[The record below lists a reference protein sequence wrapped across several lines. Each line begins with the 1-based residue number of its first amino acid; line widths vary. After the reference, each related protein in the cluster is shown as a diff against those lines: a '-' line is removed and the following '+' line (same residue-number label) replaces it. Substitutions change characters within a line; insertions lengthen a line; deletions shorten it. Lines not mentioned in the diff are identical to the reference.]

1 MALTVYKSVNY
12 RGSTSAPRLWRPQAH
27 DWLTRR
33 TTYHIS
39 GRCPTSWSKIISN
52 KRRSN
57 ARGLQRYSVETDF
70 SHRLPLSS
78 GSFGP
83 FNQSC
88 QPFKAWL
95 TSRGKVLLEKL
106 TGSQIVKKFP
116 AFYGTCRFIT
126 AFTRVR
132 YSSLSWARSIH
143 SMPPSQLLKIILIL
157 SSNLCLCLSS
167 GVLPPCLPT
176 KILHAPLLSPILATC
191 PAHLIPLKHDIN
203 VNTV

>member
-1 MALTVYKSVNY
+1 MFINRWIIGAQP
-12 RGSTSAPRLWRPQAH
+12 SAPRLWRPQAD

-33 TTYHIS
+33 STHHIS

-52 KRRSN
+52 KRGSY

-70 SHRLPLSS
+70 SQRLPLSS

-83 FNQSC
+83 FLRSC

-95 TSRGKVLLEKL
+95 TSRSKVLEKL
-106 TGSQIVKKFP
+106 TSSQLVKKFP

-132 YSSLSWARSIH
+132 YLSLSWARSIH
-143 SMPPSQLLKIILIL
+143 SMPPSRLLKITLIL
-157 SSNLCLCLSS
+157 SSNLCLRLSS
-167 GVLPPCLPT
+167 GVLSPCLPT
-176 KILHAPLLSPILATC
+176 KILQAPLLSPILATC

-203 VNTV
+203 VNTA